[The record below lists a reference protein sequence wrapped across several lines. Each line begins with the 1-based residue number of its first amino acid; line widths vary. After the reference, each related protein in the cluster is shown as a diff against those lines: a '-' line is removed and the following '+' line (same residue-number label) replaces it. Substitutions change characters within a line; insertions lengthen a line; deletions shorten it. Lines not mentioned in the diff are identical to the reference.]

1 MNKSLKKTL
10 LASAAGAALAM
21 GMSIGS
27 AQAFNYVDWSF
38 DLSIDPCVRISVD
51 LDPSSMTTVE
61 ADQLSVG
68 DIRAISVVKD
78 IEVEQPSTGHDDH
91 HDFWSHDN
99 DHGSAALAALTELGG
114 IVSAATAVANNVN
127 VDTNTQA
134 LFANIEQTA
143 SGGWFHLG
151 EVTAKSIVKDIEN
164 LKVDSTATAV
174 SNNVN
179 LSQTVASLGDVTAV
193 ANVEQNSFM
202 DVKAVSVVKDVELKN
217 YSGLGSLT
225 TPVISS
231 TATAVGNNLNVSV
244 KLAP

>member
-1 MNKSLKKTL
+1 MNKSLKQSL
-10 LASAAGAALAM
+10 LAGVAGAALAM

-27 AQAFNYVDWSF
+27 ANAFNYVDWSF
-38 DLSIDPCVRISVD
+38 DLSIDPCVNISVD

-78 IEVEQPSTGHDDH
+78 IDVDQPGSSYSHYH
-91 HDFWSHDN
+91 HHSMS
-99 DHGSAALAALTELGG
+99 SALDATTQLGD

-127 VDTNTQA
+127 VDTNTAA
-134 LFANIEQTA
+134 LFANINQTA
-143 SGGWFHLG
+143 LGAYFSIG
-151 EVTAKSIVKDIEN
+151 EVTAKSIVKDIDN
-164 LKVDSTATAV
+164 LSVDSSATAV

-179 LSQTVASLGDVTAV
+179 LSQVVAHLGDTTAV
-193 ANVEQNSFM
+193 ANVEQKSFM
-202 DVKAVSVVKDVELKN
+202 DVKAVSVVKDVDLKN
-217 YSGLGSLT
+217 YSNLGLLT

-244 KLAP
+244 TKVTP